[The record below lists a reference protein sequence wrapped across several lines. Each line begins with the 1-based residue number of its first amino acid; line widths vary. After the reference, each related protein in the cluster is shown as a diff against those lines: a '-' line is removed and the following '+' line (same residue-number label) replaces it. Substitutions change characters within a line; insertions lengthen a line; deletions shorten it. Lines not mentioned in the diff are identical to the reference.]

1 VDYFD
6 VLKKAWRITW
16 RYKALWVLGL
26 FAGAGGGGSSGG
38 GGSNSGWRTG
48 AEDFSSGGMD
58 RVGSWF
64 SDNVVLVAI
73 LVGVLVVIGI
83 IFWVLS
89 VAAQG
94 GLVYGANEAA
104 EERKPSL
111 RAAWGVGFRYW
122 GRTFMISLILGL
134 PILVLVFVAV
144 AIGIA
149 MGIGGVAL
157 GDEAGGLA
165 AVGGICLLLPIF
177 VVLVVGLAIVIG
189 IIQPLAIRYGVLHNI
204 TFGEAIKRGWYDLRA
219 KRGAFVFWLVM
230 LLPGFAFGII
240 LLLLMVPFFLPA
252 VAFALNEQFVIAAG
266 LLVLGGLL
274 MMVPTAIYGTFVS
287 SAWTV
292 FFRKMNGMEPAAAS
306 VHIPPVPGGYEPP
319 APPASYAAPA
329 PPVADASPVY
339 APADAPVVDVQA
351 DTPLRETDP
360 TAPPVVPADPIA
372 PPVQPADT
380 GEAPPKD
387 E

>member
-1 VDYFD
+1 MDYFD

-26 FAGAGGGGSSGG
+26 FAGAGGGSSSGG
-38 GGSNSGWRTG
+38 GNSSYRTSG
-48 AEDFSSGGMD
+48 EEFSSGGMD
-58 RVGSWF
+58 RFASWF

-73 LVGVLVVIGI
+73 LIGVLVI
-83 IFWVLS
+83 ISIVFWVLS
-89 VAAQG
+89 IAAQG

-111 RAAWGVGFRYW
+111 RTAWGVGFKYW
-122 GRTFMISLILGL
+122 GRTFMISLVLGL
-134 PILVLVFVAV
+134 PILVLVIVGV
-144 AIGIA
+144 VIGIA
-149 MGIGGVAL
+149 MGIGGAAL

-177 VVLVVGLAIVIG
+177 VVLVIGLAIVIG
-189 IIQPLAIRYGVLHNI
+189 IIQPLALRYGVLHNI

-230 LLPGFAFGII
+230 LLPGFAFGVI

-252 VAFALNEQFVIAAG
+252 IAFAMNDQLVMAAG

-292 FFRKMNGMEPAAAS
+292 FFRKMNGMEAAAAPAY
-306 VHIPPVPGGYEPP
+306 IPPVPGGYEPP

-329 PPVADASPVY
+329 PPVTDAPPVY

-351 DTPLRETDP
+351 DTPVREADP
-360 TAPPVVPADPIA
+360 TAPPELPADPIA
-372 PPVQPADT
+372 PPVQPEDA
-380 GEAPPKD
+380 GEAPPTD